1 MTAFLQDSD
10 RVREA
15 ADRGCR
21 PSEPIRR
28 DRKLAQRNS
37 PICVEAERHE
47 EDIRHM
53 GLDPIEAYPNRRHKS
68 IVVAPM
74 GKRQVEVEARSPA
87 GTDLVAVAAEN
98 TG

>member
-1 MTAFLQDSD
+1 
-10 RVREA
+10 
-15 ADRGCR
+15 
-21 PSEPIRR
+21 
-28 DRKLAQRNS
+28 
-37 PICVEAERHE
+37 
-47 EDIRHM
+47 M